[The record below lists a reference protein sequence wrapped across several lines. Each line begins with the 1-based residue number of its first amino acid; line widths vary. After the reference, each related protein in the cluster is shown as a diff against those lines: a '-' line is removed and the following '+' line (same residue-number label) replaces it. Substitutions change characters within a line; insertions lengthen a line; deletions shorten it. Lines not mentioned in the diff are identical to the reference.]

1 MLPGSCRIGL
11 KKMNEQNLIVT
22 TENLSGVERAA
33 IILRALG
40 EDAASLVMRHMDEA
54 AISRIS
60 AAMTRIQRS
69 TPNVLGDLLHD
80 FSVDLGVDGGGVDGM
95 RYVSSVLI
103 SALGEDHAREIL
115 DRLKYSGRGSAL
127 NLPPTT
133 DPRTLSIQMANERP
147 QTIALLL
154 AHIPQETGAA
164 MLAFLPEELAS
175 ESLYRFAMLDAVSP
189 GAIVELREMLAELEA
204 SNENRGKRLT
214 NLGGVRPTA
223 DILNHLH
230 GGLSERVLETI
241 TARDTETAQKI
252 RDSLFTFVDLGK
264 LPDRSLQIVLREV
277 PNERLAPALRLVDE
291 AIRAKF
297 FQNMSA
303 RMAEVLQE
311 ELKSGAPMRRTD
323 ALAAQKDI
331 IDVVLRLVA
340 EGRITVSASEEMV

>member
-1 MLPGSCRIGL
+1 MS
-11 KKMNEQNLIVT
+11 EQNVISSA
-22 TENLSGVERAA
+22 ENLTGVERAA
-33 IILRALG
+33 IILRGLG
-40 EDAASLVMRHMDEA
+40 EEAASLVMRHMDEA
-54 AISRIS
+54 TISRIS
-60 AAMTRIQRS
+60 AAMTRLQRS
-69 TPNVLGDLLHD
+69 APNVLGDLLHD
-80 FSVDLGVDGGGVDGM
+80 FSVDLGVDGGGIDGL
-95 RYVSSVLI
+95 RYVSTVLTA
-103 SALGEDHAREIL
+103 ALGEEHAREIL

-133 DPRTLSIQMANERP
+133 DARTLAMQMASERP

-164 MLAFLPEELAS
+164 LLSFLPEELAS

-189 GAIVELREMLAELEA
+189 GAIVELREMLAELDA
-204 SNENRGKRLT
+204 NNDNRGKRLT
-214 NLGGVRPTA
+214 NLGGVRQTA

-230 GGLSERVLETI
+230 GGLSERMLETI
-241 TARDTETAQKI
+241 KIRDEDTAQKI

-277 PNERLAPALRLVDE
+277 PNERLAPALRPVDE
-291 AIRAKF
+291 TIRAKF

-303 RMAEVLQE
+303 RMVEVLQE
-311 ELKSGAPMRRTD
+311 ELASGAPMRRSD